1 MVLLGTFPI
10 YSLDNLI
17 YIFIIQVECCNN
29 QYMFNFQKIC
39 MTSYMKMNIVG
50 KQKI

>member
-17 YIFIIQVECCNN
+17 YIHNPVECCNN

-39 MTSYMKMNIVG
+39 MTYYMKMNIVG